1 MNKIRQL
8 SLVTPVLLLASCE
21 YEQRPATTGIA
32 DVQSV
37 TVMTFNV
44 ENLFDNVDDPGKDDK
59 AYLAIGDKQTDE
71 HKAACAKVDVPRWRD
86 QCLNWDWS
94 DAIVAQKLS
103 VVASVILQVNDG
115 HGPDVIALQE
125 VENMNI
131 LERLRN
137 EYLADAG
144 YRPAI
149 LIEGQDERGIDVA
162 FLSRFE
168 TAAPPQLH
176 AISFADDFPERD
188 RDTRGI
194 LQADF
199 QLPNGTILTGYA
211 VHFPAPY
218 HPTEMR
224 VAAYD
229 LLNRLRAALPTDRP
243 AFAAGDFNT
252 TSTEDHKKNMLDRFA
267 RPYWTVAH
275 DAGCGDCKGTNYYS
289 RDDNWSFLD
298 MILWSPTRDR
308 SARPTWQIRKSS
320 THIANRV
327 SDQVRDNGTP
337 ARFNLPEGTGVSD
350 HWPVVMTIELK

>member
-1 MNKIRQL
+1 MSRFRQV
-8 SLVTPVLLLASCE
+8 SLLIVILLLTSCNQE
-21 YEQRPATTGIA
+21 EHRATTDVA
-32 DVQSV
+32 DIQSV
-37 TVMTFNV
+37 TIMTFNV

-59 AYLAIGDKQTDE
+59 AYLAIGNKQSDE
-71 HKAACAKVDVPRWRD
+71 HKAACTEVEVPFWRE

-94 DAIVAQKLS
+94 DAIVARKLS
-103 VVASVILQVNDG
+103 AVASVILQVNDG
-115 HGPDVIALQE
+115 RGADIIALQE
-125 VENMNI
+125 VENINI
-131 LERLRN
+131 LERLRD

-144 YRPAI
+144 YRSAI

-168 TAAPPQLH
+168 TALPPELH
-176 AISFADDFPERD
+176 AISFADDFPKRD

-199 QLPNGTILTGYA
+199 QLPDGSILTGYA

-224 VAAYD
+224 IAAYNQ
-229 LLNRLRAALPTDRP
+229 LNQLRAALPVDQP

-252 TSTEDHKKNMLDRFA
+252 TSTEDRKKDMLDRFA

-275 DAGCGDCKGTNYYS
+275 DAGCGDCKGTNYYA

-298 MILWSPTRDR
+298 MILWSPANDR
-308 SARPTWQIRKSS
+308 SAPQWWQLRENS
-320 THIANRV
+320 THIANRI
-327 SDQVRDNGTP
+327 SNQVTNKGTP

-350 HWPVVMTIELK
+350 HWPVVMTIDFK

>member
-1 MNKIRQL
+1 MNKFRQVF
-8 SLVTPVLLLASCE
+8 LVIAALLVASCDPIE
-21 YEQRPATTGIA
+21 PPAPA
-32 DVQSV
+32 DITDKQSV
-37 TVMTFNV
+37 TIMTFNV

-71 HKAACAKVDVPRWRD
+71 HKTACAEVEVPFWRE

-94 DAIVAQKLS
+94 DAIVDRKLT
-103 VVASVILQVNDG
+103 AIANAILQVDSG
-115 HGPDVIALQE
+115 RGPDILALQE
-125 VENMNI
+125 VENINI
-131 LERLRN
+131 LERLRTD
-137 EYLADAG
+137 YLADAG

-149 LIEGQDERGIDVA
+149 LIEGQDERGIDIA

-168 TAAPPQLH
+168 SAAPPQLH
-176 AISFADDFPERD
+176 AISFVDDFPQRD
-188 RDTRGI
+188 KDTRGI

-199 QLPNGTILTGYA
+199 QLPDGSVLTGYA

-224 VAAYD
+224 IAAYNQLNQ
-229 LLNRLRAALPTDRP
+229 LLDALPTERP

-252 TSTEDHKKNMLDRFA
+252 TSTEDREKNMLDRFA

-298 MILWSPTRDR
+298 MILFSPSRNSSPD
-308 SARPTWQIRKSS
+308 PTWQIRENS
-320 THIANRV
+320 THIANQI
-327 SDQVRDNGTP
+327 SEQVRDNGTP
-337 ARFNLPEGTGVSD
+337 ARFTLPDGTGVSD
-350 HWPVVMTIELK
+350 HWPVVMTIELR

>member
-1 MNKIRQL
+1 MNKIQPL
-8 SLVTPVLLLASCE
+8 SLVTAVLLLASCE
-21 YEQRPATTGIA
+21 HEQHPTTT
-32 DVQSV
+32 DVAETQSV
-37 TVMTFNV
+37 TIMTFNV

-71 HKAACAKVDVPRWRD
+71 HEAACAEVDVPFWRE

-94 DAIVAQKLS
+94 DAIVARKLS

-115 HGPDVIALQE
+115 RGPDIIALQE
-125 VENMNI
+125 IENINI

-137 EYLADAG
+137 EYLAAAG
-144 YRPAI
+144 YHPAI
-149 LIEGQDERGIDVA
+149 LIEGQDERGIDLA

-168 TAAPPQLH
+168 SAAPPQLH

-199 QLPNGTILTGYA
+199 QLPDGTILTGYA

-229 LLNRLRAALPTDRP
+229 QLNRLRAALPTERP

-252 TSTEDHKKNMLDRFA
+252 TSAEDRKKNMLDRFA

-275 DAGCGDCKGTNYYS
+275 DAGCGDCKGTSYYA
-289 RDDNWSFLD
+289 RDDSWSFLD
-298 MILWSPTRDR
+298 MILWSPAKDR
-308 SARPTWQIRKSS
+308 STPQSWQLRENS
-320 THIANRV
+320 TRIANRT
-327 SDQVRDNGTP
+327 SDQMTNKGTP
-337 ARFNLPEGTGVSD
+337 ARFNLPDGTGVSD
-350 HWPVVMTIELK
+350 HWPVVMTIDLQ

>member
-1 MNKIRQL
+1 MNRTRQM
-8 SLVTPVLLLASCE
+8 SLVIAALLFASCK
-21 YEQRPATTGIA
+21 YEQPPATSGIA
-32 DVQSV
+32 ATQSV
-37 TVMTFNV
+37 TIMTFNV

-59 AYLAIGDKQTDE
+59 AYLAIGDKQTDQ
-71 HKAACAKVDVPRWRD
+71 HKTACAEVDVPRWRD

-94 DAIVAQKLS
+94 DEIVDRKLS
-103 VVASVILQVNDG
+103 AIANVILQIADG
-115 HGPDVIALQE
+115 RGPDILALQE
-125 VENMNI
+125 IENMNI

-137 EYLADAG
+137 DYLSAAG

-162 FLSRFE
+162 FLSRFA
-168 TAAPPQLH
+168 TAASPQLR

-199 QLPNGTILTGYA
+199 QLPDGSVLTGYA

-224 VAAYD
+224 IAAYNQ
-229 LLNRLRAALPTDRP
+229 LNKLRAALPADRP

-252 TSTEDHKKNMLDRFA
+252 TSTEDRKKNMLDRFA

-275 DAGCGDCKGTNYYS
+275 DAGCGDCKGTSYYA
-289 RDDNWSFLD
+289 RDDSWSFLD
-298 MILWSPTRDR
+298 MILWSPARDR
-308 SARPTWQIRKSS
+308 SAHTTWQLREDS
-320 THIANRV
+320 THIANRI

-350 HWPVVMTIELK
+350 HWPIVITIDLQ

>member
-1 MNKIRQL
+1 MNRTQQM
-8 SLVTPVLLLASCE
+8 SLVVAALLLASCGP
-21 YEQRPATTGIA
+21 EQRPATTGIA
-32 DVQSV
+32 ATQSV
-37 TVMTFNV
+37 TIMTFNV

-71 HKAACAKVDVPRWRD
+71 HKAACAEVDVPRWRD

-94 DAIVAQKLS
+94 DAIVAKKLS

-131 LERLRN
+131 LELLRS

-149 LIEGQDERGIDVA
+149 LIEGQDDRGIDVA
-162 FLSRFE
+162 FLSRFA
-168 TAAPPQLH
+168 TVASPQLH

-188 RDTRGI
+188 LDTRGI

-199 QLPNGTILTGYA
+199 QLPDGTVLTGYA

-224 VAAYD
+224 IAAYNQ
-229 LLNRLRAALPTDRP
+229 LNKLRAALPADRS

-252 TSTEDHKKNMLDRFA
+252 TSTEDRKKNMLDRFA

-275 DAGCGDCKGTNYYS
+275 DGGCGDCKGTSYYA
-289 RDDNWSFLD
+289 RDDSWSFLD
-298 MILWSPTRDR
+298 MILWSPARDR
-308 SARPTWQIRKSS
+308 SAHTTWQLREDS
-320 THIANRV
+320 THIANRI

-350 HWPVVMTIELK
+350 HWPVVMTIDFK